1 MAAERAAAKAG
12 SSVLI
17 AGLTVIVSLLGLQL
31 STLQTY
37 ATFGYAADI
46 CVACVMAAA
55 LTLVPA
61 LCALAGTRILPR
73 RARAESGAAVPAD
86 PAGPPP
92 AAPG

>member
-37 ATFGYAADI
+37 ATIGYAADI
-46 CVACVMAAA
+46 CVAASW
-55 LTLVPA
+55 
-61 LCALAGTRILPR
+61 RPR
-73 RARAESGAAVPAD
+73 
-86 PAGPPP
+86 
-92 AAPG
+92 